1 MITFIVCALD
11 EEENIGP
18 TILTIHQVAAAA
30 GLAEFEIIVIDDGS
44 TDGTYAKVQQLMA
57 ESPRVRCV
65 RHPGN
70 LGMGMA
76 IRSGIA
82 AARYPHFM
90 LIPGDNDV
98 HRDFILA
105 MLAYRGHADLIL
117 SAPLNK
123 ELRTVW
129 RNVVSILYQML
140 YMASFRVFLAY
151 INGPGIW
158 PTDLVRSVNLRSRR
172 FAIIAEMNVKI
183 LRKGCSYAE
192 VPGYFQAGPKARAT
206 VTVRNLTEVAVSYL
220 ALVYEVFLRAPQQ
233 YRGQARRVQIKLTDE
248 NRARQ

>member
-18 TILTIHQVAAAA
+18 TIHTIQHVAATA
-30 GLAEFEIIVIDDGS
+30 GLVDYEIIVIDDGS
-44 TDGTYAKVQQLMA
+44 TDGTYAKVEQLMA
-57 ESPRVRCV
+57 ESPNVRCV
-65 RHPGN
+65 RHPAN
-70 LGMGMA
+70 LGMGIA

-82 AARYPHFM
+82 AARYSHFM

-98 HRDFILA
+98 HHDFILA
-105 MLAYRGHADLIL
+105 MLAYRGQADLIL

-140 YMASFRVFLAY
+140 YMVSFRVFLAY

-158 PTDLVRSVNLRSRR
+158 PTDLARSVNLQSRR
-172 FAIIAEMNVKI
+172 FAIISEMNVKI

-206 VTVRNLTEVAVSYL
+206 VTLRNLTEVAVSYL
-220 ALVYEVFLRAPQQ
+220 KLIYEVYFRAPEQ
-233 YRGQARRVQIKLTDE
+233 YRGHARRVQIKLTNE
-248 NRARQ
+248 NCARQ

>member
-18 TILTIHQVAAAA
+18 TIHTIQSVAASA
-30 GLAEFEIIVIDDGS
+30 GLDEFEILVIDDGS
-44 TDGTYAKVQQLMA
+44 TDGTYAKVAQLMTQ
-57 ESPRVRCV
+57 SPQVRCI
-65 RHPGN
+65 RHPAN

-98 HRDFILA
+98 HHDFILS
-105 MLAYRGHADLIL
+105 MLAYRGQADLIL

-140 YMASFRVFLAY
+140 YMVSFRVFLAY

-158 PTDLVRSVNLRSRR
+158 PTELARSVNLRSRR
-172 FAIIAEMNVKI
+172 FAIISEMNVKI
-183 LRKGCSYAE
+183 LRKGCTYAE

-206 VTVRNLTEVAVSYL
+206 VTLRNLTEVAVSYL
-220 ALVYEVFLRAPQQ
+220 ALIYEVYVRAPEQ
-233 YRGQARRVQIKLTDE
+233 YRGQARRVQIKLTGE
-248 NRARQ
+248 YPVR